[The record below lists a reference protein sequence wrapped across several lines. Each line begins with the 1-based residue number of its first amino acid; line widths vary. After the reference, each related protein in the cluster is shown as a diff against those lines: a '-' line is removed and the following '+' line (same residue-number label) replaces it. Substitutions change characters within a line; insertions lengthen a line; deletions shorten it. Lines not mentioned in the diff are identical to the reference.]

1 MKLIS
6 GTSHPTLAQ
15 EISELLGTPLTP
27 RTIQRFSDQEIFV
40 QIQESVRG
48 EDVFVLQPTSPPAN
62 DHLMELL
69 ILLDTLKRCSTKR
82 ITAVVPYFGYAR
94 QDRKTA
100 SRTPITA
107 KLVAQMLQNAG
118 ADRIL
123 TLDLHSA
130 QIQGFFDIPVDNLL
144 PGKIFSEAISN
155 QIDPEHTT
163 IVSPDIGGV
172 GRARELAKRMN
183 INLAVV
189 DKRRLAPGVSK
200 ALHIVG
206 DVKKQHC
213 IILDDIIDSGNT
225 LFQATE
231 ALKKEGALSV
241 QAYITHGLFTNTC
254 LERVCEAK
262 LDALNVT
269 NSIDFKKKIKDSS
282 IIRQIS
288 VAPLLGNAIKRISL
302 EQSVSS
308 LFD

>member
-15 EISELLGTPLTP
+15 EISELLGTSLTP
-27 RTIQRFSDQEIFV
+27 RAIQRFSDQEIFV

-48 EDVFVLQPTSPPAN
+48 EDVFVIQPTSPPAN
-62 DHLMELL
+62 DHLMELI

-100 SRTPITA
+100 PRTPITA

-144 PGKIFSEAISN
+144 PGKIFAEAISN
-155 QIDPEHTT
+155 KIDPEHTT

-231 ALKKEGALSV
+231 ALKKAGALSV

-254 LERVCEAK
+254 LERGCEAK